1 MALTRQ
7 MQFYASFC
15 VCATIREILGALVF
29 FSIKKK
35 LVAQWHKGCFW
46 LISVGIID

>member
-7 MQFYASFC
+7 MQFHAIFC
-15 VCATIREILGALVF
+15 VCATISEILGALVF

-35 LVAQWHKGCFW
+35 SVAQWHKGCFW
-46 LISVGIID
+46 LISVDTID